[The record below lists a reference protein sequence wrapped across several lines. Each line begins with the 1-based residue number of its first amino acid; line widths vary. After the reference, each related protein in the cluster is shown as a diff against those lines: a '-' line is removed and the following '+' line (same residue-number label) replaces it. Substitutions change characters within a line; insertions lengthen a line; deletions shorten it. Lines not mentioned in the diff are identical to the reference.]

1 MSCVVLSFF
10 LSKSSSALVRE
21 LGDKT
26 KQKKKKTQSGNEKK
40 SYQTLNQPFKS
51 LSNVDYMQSVEK
63 KNFRESIDIFIFI
76 FNVMSLFPVVS
87 LPSRL

>member
-10 LSKSSSALVRE
+10 LPKSSSALVRE

-26 KQKKKKTQSGNEKK
+26 KQKKNAKRKIKEELPNPK
-40 SYQTLNQPFKS
+40 STIQITIKCRLYAVS
-51 LSNVDYMQSVEK
+51 RK

-87 LPSRL
+87 LLSRL

>member
-10 LSKSSSALVRE
+10 LPKSSSALVRE

-26 KQKKKKTQSGNEKK
+26 KQKKKTQSGNEKK

-63 KNFRESIDIFIFI
+63 KIF
-76 FNVMSLFPVVS
+76 VS
-87 LPSRL
+87 QSTFSYLYLML

>member
-10 LSKSSSALVRE
+10 LPKSSSALVRE

-26 KQKKKKTQSGNEKK
+26 KQKKKTQSGNEKK

-63 KNFRESIDIFIFI
+63 KNF
-76 FNVMSLFPVVS
+76 VS
-87 LPSRL
+87 QSTFSYLYLML

>member
-10 LSKSSSALVRE
+10 LPKSSSALVRE

-26 KQKKKKTQSGNEKK
+26 KQKKKTQSGNEKK

-51 LSNVDYMQSVEK
+51 LPNVDYMQSVEK
-63 KNFRESIDIFIFI
+63 KIF
-76 FNVMSLFPVVS
+76 VS
-87 LPSRL
+87 QSTFSYLYLML

>member
-10 LSKSSSALVRE
+10 LPKSSSALVRE

-26 KQKKKKTQSGNEKK
+26 KQKKKTQSGNEKK

>member
-10 LSKSSSALVRE
+10 MPKSSYAIVRE

-26 KQKKKKTQSGNEKK
+26 KQKKKTQSGNEKK

-63 KNFRESIDIFIFI
+63 KIF
-76 FNVMSLFPVVS
+76 VS
-87 LPSRL
+87 QSTFSYLYLML

>member
-1 MSCVVLSFF
+1 MSCVVLSIF
-10 LSKSSSALVRE
+10 LPKSFSTLVRE

-26 KQKKKKTQSGNEKK
+26 KQKKKTQSGNEKK

-63 KNFRESIDIFIFI
+63 KIF
-76 FNVMSLFPVVS
+76 VS
-87 LPSRL
+87 QSTFSYLYLML

>member
-10 LSKSSSALVRE
+10 LPKSSSALVRE

-26 KQKKKKTQSGNEKK
+26 KQKKKTQNKNEKK

-63 KNFRESIDIFIFI
+63 KIF
-76 FNVMSLFPVVS
+76 VS
-87 LPSRL
+87 QSTFSYLYLML

>member
-10 LSKSSSALVRE
+10 LPKSSSTLVRE

-26 KQKKKKTQSGNEKK
+26 KQKKKTQSGNEKK

-63 KNFRESIDIFIFI
+63 KIF
-76 FNVMSLFPVVS
+76 VS
-87 LPSRL
+87 QSTFSYLYLML

>member
-10 LSKSSSALVRE
+10 LPKSSSTLVRE

-26 KQKKKKTQSGNEKK
+26 KQKKKTQSGNEKK

-51 LSNVDYMQSVEK
+51 LPNVDYMQSVEK
-63 KNFRESIDIFIFI
+63 KIF
-76 FNVMSLFPVVS
+76 VS
-87 LPSRL
+87 QSTFSYLYLML

>member
-1 MSCVVLSFF
+1 MSCVVLSIF
-10 LSKSSSALVRE
+10 LPKSSSTLVRE

-26 KQKKKKTQSGNEKK
+26 KQKKKTQSGNEKK

-63 KNFRESIDIFIFI
+63 KIF
-76 FNVMSLFPVVS
+76 VS
-87 LPSRL
+87 QSTFSYLYLML